1 MVFRRR
7 ERRGFWAWLRE
18 GVWPRGGWRRAAEY
32 VRHRLRRLP
41 DTPEK
46 IGRGV
51 WAGVFASFTPFF
63 GLHFV
68 VALLL
73 ARVTRG
79 NILAAL
85 IATFFLNPLTL
96 VPIGFVAMNLGY
108 LLLGSRP
115 AEGVLAD
122 LPEVFAQA
130 GQDLWRNIAAVFGR
144 GGADW
149 AGLAAFWEEVFLPYL
164 VGGIIPGAVVA
175 TACYALTVPLVRSY
189 QARRRKA
196 LAERMAAL
204 EKNFAPPPDLPP
216 PAG

>member
-1 MVFRRR
+1 VVFRRR
-7 ERRGFWAWLRE
+7 EKLGFWAWLRE
-18 GVWPRGGWRRAAEY
+18 GVWPRAGWRRAAEY

-51 WAGVFASFTPFF
+51 WAGVWACFTPFF

-68 VALLL
+68 LALLL
-73 ARVTRG
+73 AKAIRG

-96 VPIGFVAMNLGY
+96 VPIGLVAMNLGY

-115 AEGVLAD
+115 AEGVLAE
-122 LPEVFAQA
+122 LPEVFAAA
-130 GQDLWRNIAAVFGR
+130 GQDLWRNLAAVFGP
-144 GGADW
+144 GEADW
-149 AGLAAFWEEVFLPYL
+149 VGLAAFWGEVFLPYL
-164 VGGIIPGAVVA
+164 VGGIIPGAIVA
-175 TACYALTVPLVRSY
+175 TACYGLTVPLVRGY

-196 LAERMAAL
+196 LAERLAAL
-204 EKNFAPPPDLPP
+204 EKNFVSPPDLPP